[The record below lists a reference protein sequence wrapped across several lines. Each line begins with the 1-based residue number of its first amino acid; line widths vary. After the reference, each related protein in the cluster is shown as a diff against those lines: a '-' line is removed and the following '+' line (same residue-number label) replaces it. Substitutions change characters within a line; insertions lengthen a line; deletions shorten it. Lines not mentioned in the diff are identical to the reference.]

1 MRCTEDTAIYRVC
14 VAYANND
21 SRTKI
26 TYGSALVLVPDT
38 YSYNSRVL
46 TIVFVS
52 FDIPTQKY
60 DASLLLV
67 PHVQQY

>member
-21 SRTKI
+21 SKTNK
-26 TYGSALVLVPDT
+26 TYGSPLVPVPDT

-46 TIVFVS
+46 TIVFVW
-52 FDIPTQKY
+52 FHVPKQQY
-60 DASLLLV
+60 GASLLLV